1 MKKLLSAFLAFALLL
16 SFVTPAF
23 AYQGAKTADTAAQ
36 AEKAH
41 DPATCT
47 DCPRGHSQGN
57 GYDGA
62 LYRQGHRK

>member
-47 DCPRGHSQGN
+47 DCPVVIVRN

-62 LYRQGHRK
+62 LYRQGHRE

>member
-1 MKKLLSAFLAFALLL
+1 MKKLLSVFLAFALLL

-47 DCPRGHSQGN
+47 DCPVV
-57 GYDGA
+57 
-62 LYRQGHRK
+62 

>member
-1 MKKLLSAFLAFALLL
+1 MKTMKKLLSVFLAFALLL

-36 AEKAH
+36 AEEAH

-47 DCPRGHSQGN
+47 DCPVVIVRGMDMMG
-57 GYDGA
+57 
-62 LYRQGHRK
+62 L

>member
-1 MKKLLSAFLAFALLL
+1 MVCFQGPRENIKETKDENNEKLLSVFLAFALML

-47 DCPRGHSQGN
+47 DCP
-57 GYDGA
+57 
-62 LYRQGHRK
+62 

>member
-1 MKKLLSAFLAFALLL
+1 MKKLLSVFLALALML

-47 DCPRGHSQGN
+47 DCP
-57 GYDGA
+57 
-62 LYRQGHRK
+62 

>member
-1 MKKLLSAFLAFALLL
+1 MKTMKKLLSVFLAFALLL

-47 DCPRGHSQGN
+47 DCP
-57 GYDGA
+57 
-62 LYRQGHRK
+62 

>member
-1 MKKLLSAFLAFALLL
+1 MKKLLSVFLALALML

-41 DPATCT
+41 DFLT
-47 DCPRGHSQGN
+47 DVGQHM
-57 GYDGA
+57 A
-62 LYRQGHRK
+62 K

>member
-47 DCPRGHSQGN
+47 DCPVVIVRGMDM
-57 GYDGA
+57 DGA
-62 LYRQGHRK
+62 LYRQGHRE

>member
-1 MKKLLSAFLAFALLL
+1 MVGFQGPRENIKETKDENNEKLLSVFLAFALLL

-47 DCPRGHSQGN
+47 DCP
-57 GYDGA
+57 
-62 LYRQGHRK
+62 